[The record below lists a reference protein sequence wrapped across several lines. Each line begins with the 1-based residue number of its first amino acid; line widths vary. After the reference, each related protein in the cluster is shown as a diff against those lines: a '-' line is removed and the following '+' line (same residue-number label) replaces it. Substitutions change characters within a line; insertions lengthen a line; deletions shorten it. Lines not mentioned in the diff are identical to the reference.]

1 MFLEKVKERNPE
13 LINYAISLHQNGVIL
28 PDTYVIDLDTISEN
42 AKLMVAEANKYD
54 IELYFM
60 LKQIGRNPVIAK
72 ELIDAGLKKAVVVDF
87 KEALMMMKNNIPIG
101 NIGHLVQVPNSLLKK
116 VMMYGVDYITVY
128 TIEKLQKVNQIAQEL
143 GIVQKVM
150 LRIISEEDT
159 IYPGQY
165 GGFDL
170 EKLAGHVDELK
181 ILANC
186 EIDAITSFPCFLYNP
201 HKQEFKSTN
210 NVKTLHKAK
219 GILEENGFTINEI
232 NIPSA
237 TSVETMPLIKE
248 AGGTQ
253 GEPGHALSGTSPMH
267 AEINLAEKPAYVYVS
282 EISHYTE
289 ETSFLFGGGYYARGN
304 LENVLIDNG
313 SARLQS
319 KVKDFPSENI
329 DYYLEIDN
337 HYDVGST
344 AIMAFRTQV
353 FVTRSHVALVKGLH
367 SNNPKVVGLFD
378 SQGKQIE
385 GI

>member
-150 LRIISEEDT
+150 LRIIGNQDT

-165 GGFDL
+165 GGFEL
-170 EKLAGHVDELK
+170 ENLSSHLDDFKSFT
-181 ILANC
+181 NC
-186 EIDAITSFPCFLYNP
+186 EIDGITSFPCFLYNP
-201 HKQEFKSTN
+201 HQQEFKATN
-210 NVKTLHKAK
+210 NVNTLHKAK
-219 GILEENGFTINEI
+219 AILEENGFVINEI

-282 EISHYTE
+282 EISHYTKGS
-289 ETSFLFGGGYYARGN
+289 SFLFGGGYYARGN

-313 SARLQS
+313 SARIQS
-319 KVKDFPSENI
+319 KVRDFPSENI

-337 HYDVGST
+337 QYDVGAT

-367 SNNPKVVGLFD
+367 SNNPKVIGLFD
-378 SQGKQIE
+378 SQGRQIE
-385 GI
+385 GM